1 MGENLKKLIAIVITA
16 VLPLVGCSIA
26 PDQEEVTLEVEGSQE
41 TEAVVEETTAPEPDP
56 LPTFELSALREDP
69 EVCKVKEDS
78 RIYAPGDPV
87 VDFSAFDEIRG
98 KYKGNA
104 TAFPFRPTT
113 LPTFGELNVA
123 VVPVDWSD
131 SVGSQEE
138 LDFYRSQAQTF
149 ADFWFM
155 ASEGNLSVQI
165 HMPDEWQRISG
176 SVEDFRMTQEEE
188 GQRYDERP
196 KKQALYDAIT
206 DASDEAMD
214 YSSIDIVL
222 PVWPLD
228 KTVSEW
234 GGPHEFN
241 FDWNAA
247 MYTDEKTIYDIA
259 GAGDWFLDH
268 IDYGGPWFYY
278 VHEVGHMLGFVHLPD
293 EDGLYNELDWKESWW
308 LQNGTSG
315 LDVMGNQDG
324 AVKTIGSWLRW
335 LAGWLDDS
343 QVICVTEDSIV
354 DEYFELNHLNDIS
367 GGVESLII
375 KLSETQVV
383 VVESRR
389 WDERFDRPIVH
400 SRDGIFAY
408 VVTATKGA
416 SQNSQQMISPR
427 SIQDW
432 VEVNHWR
439 GSQEID
445 GTFCEGDAANV
456 SNLRIEAVSLQ
467 DGKDYVRVT
476 KTDEWVDPNGPAAG
490 SVVGQPNF
498 LDNGC
503 VFPPGADNEYRRSL
517 GLPTSS

>member
-1 MGENLKKLIAIVITA
+1 MRKIISLLISTSLLGGCASA
-16 VLPLVGCSIA
+16 VQTEGTPA
-26 PDQEEVTLEVEGSQE
+26 PSQSSQVPK
-41 TEAVVEETTAPEPDP
+41 TQAPEPEP
-56 LPTFELSALREDP
+56 LPTFELSSLNENPD
-69 EVCKVKEDS
+69 VCKIREDS
-78 RIYAPGDPV
+78 RIYSPEDPV
-87 VDFSAFDEIRG
+87 VDFSGLDEIRG

-131 SVGSQEE
+131 AAGSQQE
-138 LDFYRSQAQTF
+138 LDFYESQANIF
-149 ADFWFM
+149 ADFWYM
-155 ASEGNLSVQI
+155 VSEGNLSVRIQ
-165 HMPDEWQRISG
+165 MPNAWQRIPG
-176 SVEDFRMTQEEE
+176 SVDDFRMTREDE
-188 GQRYDERP
+188 GQRYNERP
-196 KKQALYDAIT
+196 KKQLLYDAIT
-206 DASDEAMD
+206 AASDDVID

-222 PVWPLD
+222 PVWPLE

-293 EDGLYNELDWKESWW
+293 EDGLYSDLDWQESWW

-324 AVKTIGSWLRW
+324 GVKTIGSWLRW

-354 DEYFELNHLNDIS
+354 DEFFELNHLNDIS
-367 GGVESLII
+367 GGVESLVI
-375 KLSETQVV
+375 KLSETQVI

-400 SRDGIFAY
+400 SRDGVFAY
-408 VVTATKGA
+408 VVTSTRGA

-427 SIQDW
+427 KIQDW

-445 GTFCEGDAANV
+445 GTFCEGDVANV

-490 SVVGQPNF
+490 SVTGQPNF
-498 LDNGC
+498 LENGC
-503 VFPPGADNEYRRSL
+503 VFPPGADTEFRKSL
-517 GLPTSS
+517 GLSTSN